1 MMEYKTIAGIKLPVL
16 GIGTW
21 DMGRVKGSWH
31 LVREKPDYSNDEQC
45 VAAIKEAIKLG
56 MWHIDTAEMYS
67 SGHAEEIVA
76 AAIKDVPRKS
86 VFITTKVLPSHLKHD
101 ELIAAAEGS
110 LRRLQ
115 LEYVDL
121 YLIHWLNSTSQIKEA
136 IAAMDELVA
145 AGKVKHIGVSN
156 FSTKQLQ
163 LAQSYTKNKIVA
175 NQVEYNL
182 LDRSCEKDLLPYCE
196 EKGIILTA
204 YSPLAQGKLLK
215 NKTLDSIAA
224 KYGKTPAQV
233 ALNWLI
239 SKKNVITIPKAGS
252 VEHVRENTGAVGWKL
267 SKDDLEVI
275 EKEF

>member
-1 MMEYKTIAGIKLPVL
+1 
-16 GIGTW
+16 
-21 DMGRVKGSWH
+21 
-31 LVREKPDYSNDEQC
+31 
-45 VAAIKEAIKLG
+45 G

-101 ELIAAAEGS
+101 DLIAAAEKS

-115 LEYVDL
+115 LEYIDL
-121 YLIHWLNSTSQIKEA
+121 YLIHWVNSTSQIKEA

-156 FSTKQLQ
+156 FTLKQLQ
-163 LAQSYTKNKIVA
+163 LAQSFTTNKIVT

-182 LDRSCEKDLLPYCE
+182 LERSCEEELLPYCQE
-196 EKGIILTA
+196 NDVILTA

-215 NKTLDSIAA
+215 NKTLAEIAA
-224 KYGKTPAQV
+224 KHGKTTAQA
-233 ALNWLI
+233 ALNWLV
-239 SKKNVITIPKAGS
+239 SKKNVIAIPKAAD
-252 VEHVRENTGAVGWKL
+252 VEHVAENAGAVGWKL
-267 SKDDLEVI
+267 SKDDLEAI

>member
-1 MMEYKTIAGIKLPVL
+1 MMEYKTIAGIKLPAI

-21 DMGRVKGSWH
+21 NMGKAPGAGER
-31 LVREKPDYSNDEQC
+31 PDYSKDEQFI
-45 VAAIKEAIKLG
+45 AAIKEAVKLG

-67 SGHAEEIVA
+67 SGHAEEIAA

-86 VFITTKVLPSHLKHD
+86 VFITTKVLPNHLKHD
-101 ELIAAAEGS
+101 DLIAAAEKS

-115 LEYVDL
+115 LEYIDL
-121 YLIHWLNSTSQIKEA
+121 YLIHWVNSTSQIKEA

-145 AGKVKHIGVSN
+145 AGKVRNIGVSN
-156 FSTKQLQ
+156 FSFKQLQ
-163 LAQSYTKNKIVA
+163 LAQSYTKNRIVT

-182 LDRSCEKDLLPYCE
+182 LDRSCERDLLPYCE
-196 EKGIILTA
+196 ENGIILTA

-215 NKTLDSIAA
+215 NKTLAAVAA
-224 KYGKTPAQV
+224 KHGKSVAQA

-239 SKKNVITIPKAGS
+239 SKKNVITIPKAAD
-252 VEHVRENTGAVGWKL
+252 VEHVTENAGAVGWKFG
-267 SKDDLEVI
+267 KDDFESL